1 MLFNLNNL
9 IQKYQAKINGV
20 IQIGAHYGT
29 EIDLFLENEI
39 KNIICFEPVPSTF
52 EILKQNAKNKA
63 IIVNLAVGNE
73 NKTIEMN
80 IETANDGQSS
90 SILKPAL
97 HLIQYP
103 HITFNSKIEVEMIR
117 LDNYVQKYNN
127 ENNLH
132 INNSSYNFICL
143 DVQGYELEVF
153 KGAANTLNEIDYIL
167 CEVNRDVV
175 YYGCPMVNELDD
187 YLKKYNFRRVE
198 TTWDGNIWGDAFY
211 IKIK

>member
-1 MLFNLNNL
+1 MLFNFNNL
-9 IQKYQAKINGV
+9 IQKYQIKINGV

-39 KNIICFEPVPSTF
+39 KNIISFEPVPSTF

-63 IIVNLAVGNE
+63 KIVNLAVGNE
-73 NKTIEMN
+73 NKKIEMN
-80 IETANDGQSS
+80 IETANNGQSS

-103 HITFNSKIEVEMIR
+103 HIVFNSKIEVDMVR
-117 LDNYVQKYNN
+117 LDDFIKKYNT
-127 ENNLH
+127 NNNT
-132 INNSSYNFICL
+132 INNKSYNFLFL

-153 KGAANTLNEIDYIL
+153 KGAENTLNEIDYII

-175 YYGCPMVNELDD
+175 YYGCAMVNEIDEF
-187 YLKKYNFRRVE
+187 LKKYNFKRAE
-198 TTWDGNIWGDAFY
+198 TTWDGNTWGDALY
-211 IKIK
+211 IKNK

>member
-52 EILKQNAKNKA
+52 KILKQNAKNKA

-80 IETANDGQSS
+80 VETANNGQSS
-90 SILKPAL
+90 SILNPAL

-103 HITFNSKIEVEMIR
+103 HITFNSKIEVQMVR
-117 LDNYVQKYNN
+117 LDDFIKNSDKQVLK
-127 ENNLH
+127 
-132 INNSSYNFICL
+132 INPFSYNFICL
-143 DVQGYELEVF
+143 DVQGYELEVL
-153 KGAANTLNEIDYIL
+153 KGSKETLNHIDYIL
-167 CEVNRDVV
+167 CEVNRDIV
-175 YYGCPMVNELDD
+175 YHGCPMVNELDD
-187 YLKKYNFRRVE
+187 YLKKYNFKRVE
-198 TTWDGNIWGDAFY
+198 TTWDGNTWGDALY
-211 IKIK
+211 IKNK